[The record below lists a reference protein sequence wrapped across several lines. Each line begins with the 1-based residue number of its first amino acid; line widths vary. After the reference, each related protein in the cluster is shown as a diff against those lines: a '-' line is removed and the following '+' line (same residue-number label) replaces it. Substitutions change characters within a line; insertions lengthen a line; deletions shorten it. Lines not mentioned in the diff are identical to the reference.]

1 MRESDIGV
9 TSVTIKHLQIR
20 PKGIIKMWQKKGSNM
35 IVINVNTSPIKQLYE
50 SAIKTYEMKYS
61 CDR

>member
-1 MRESDIGV
+1 MQ
-9 TSVTIKHLQIR
+9 T
-20 PKGIIKMWQKKGSNM
+20 QKKKERHEGINM